1 MAGFNAHNAR
11 LFSVEV
17 GNSRLFHRLSID
29 TARLSFPASLPLW
42 PAHLNHAE
50 LSRNQGF
57 THYNC
62 TRFAVEMPLEGN
74 LIGECRGQ
82 THIVSPG
89 EVYLIHY
96 GEDSSY
102 RVGPAGFCR
111 KVGICF
117 SGPLLPAL
125 VAETGL
131 VEELRLKL
139 RDPERFYGYVVELE
153 RRICEATQEEVADL
167 SSFSYRLLLE
177 LAASIDR
184 ELPPLLRQAIDVMK
198 VNLSQ
203 MITIGEI
210 AEKLQTST
218 STLENLFARHRH
230 TSPRKYFDDLKFAKA
245 EQLLAESS
253 LPLGQI
259 AHNIGYP
266 CTMHFSRRFRQ
277 RTGMTPT
284 EFRRKRQKASPQSV

>member
-1 MAGFNAHNAR
+1 MAEFDAHRAR
-11 LFSVEV
+11 LFSREV

-29 TARLSFPASLPLW
+29 TARLSFPPGVPLW

-50 LSRNQGF
+50 LSKDQGY

-62 TRFAVEMPLEGN
+62 TRFAIEMPLEGN
-74 LIGECRGQ
+74 LIGESRGR
-82 THIVSPG
+82 TDVVSPG

-96 GEDSSY
+96 GEDSAY

-111 KVGICF
+111 KVGVCF

-139 RDPERFYGYVVELE
+139 RDPERFYRYVSELE
-153 RRICEATQEEVADL
+153 RRICEASQEDVADL
-167 SSFSYRLLLE
+167 SAFSYRLLLE

-184 ELPPLLRQAIDVMK
+184 ELPPLLQQAIDVMK

-203 MITIGEI
+203 MITISEI

-218 STLENLFARHRH
+218 STLENLFARYRN
-230 TSPRKYFDDLKFAKA
+230 TSPRKYFDDLKFSKA

-259 AHNIGYP
+259 ARNIGYP

-277 RTGMTPT
+277 RTGMSPT
-284 EFRRKRQKASPQSV
+284 EYRRKRWNADTASP

>member
-1 MAGFNAHNAR
+1 MAEFDAHRAR
-11 LFSVEV
+11 LFSREV

-29 TARLSFPASLPLW
+29 TARLSFPPGVPLW

-50 LSRNQGF
+50 LSKDQGY

-62 TRFAVEMPLEGN
+62 TRFAIEMPLEGN
-74 LIGECRGQ
+74 LIGEARGR
-82 THIVSPG
+82 TDVVSPG

-96 GEDSSY
+96 GEDSAY

-111 KVGICF
+111 KVGVCF

-131 VEELRLKL
+131 VEVLRLKL
-139 RDPERFYGYVVELE
+139 RDPECFYRYVAELE
-153 RRICEATQEEVADL
+153 RKICEASQEDVAEL
-167 SSFSYRLLLE
+167 SAFSYRLLLE
-177 LAASIDR
+177 LASAVDR

-218 STLENLFARHRH
+218 STLENLFSRNLHS
-230 TSPRKYFDDLKFAKA
+230 SPRKYFDDLKFAKA
-245 EQLLAESS
+245 EQLLTETTQ
-253 LPLGQI
+253 PLGQI
-259 AHNIGYP
+259 ARNVGYP
-266 CTMHFSRRFRQ
+266 CSMHFSRRFRQ

-284 EFRRKRQKASPQSV
+284 EFRRTRRKADPFLP